1 MRGSAVSLRLG
12 YLMQCGMKVVKGS
25 QDRYKIKKKG
35 DFAIHPLDLI
45 STPLRKRAL

>member
-35 DFAIHPLDLI
+35 ILPSIHWI
-45 STPLRKRAL
+45 